1 MLWGKEIISHSFMM
15 KFPSYFLVLS
25 LVSLLQRGTWIFSS
39 LPHLHPLSTDSSPWH
54 QAILESTLAFLK
66 DASLCSLLPNLF
78 KCIMC
83 YSNPKIP
90 SAQLTSPHFHPKFF
104 FSLNVWTANP
114 VQPGFSFN
122 QKILNNF
129 YVPGIMPENMYLIL
143 STVQG
148 IVKSNHLPPLKLL

>member
-1 MLWGKEIISHSFMM
+1 MHICVILCIYMKIHTHTRELPTGNSTKQLNATKQFMLWGKEIISHSFMM

-25 LVSLLQRGTWIFSS
+25 LVSLLQRGTWVFSS

-104 FSLNVWTANP
+104 FSLNV
-114 VQPGFSFN
+114 
-122 QKILNNF
+122 
-129 YVPGIMPENMYLIL
+129 
-143 STVQG
+143 
-148 IVKSNHLPPLKLL
+148 